1 MCLCELVACLS
12 AVDRIEEAF
21 AYSQVILRSFMYLT
35 IKFMNIGRFEPI
47 MKRPFFLNSY
57 EQKTFHLL
65 KLKLVSLFL
74 GPNAMF

>member
-21 AYSQVILRSFMYLT
+21 AYSQVILRTFMYVN
-35 IKFMNIGRFEPI
+35 IKFINIP
-47 MKRPFFLNSY
+47 MYK
-57 EQKTFHLL
+57 QTFHLL
-65 KLKLVSLFL
+65 KLKLVYLFL

>member
-21 AYSQVILRSFMYLT
+21 AYSQVILRTFMYVT

-47 MKRPFFLNSY
+47 MKRPFFL
-57 EQKTFHLL
+57 ELI
-65 KLKLVSLFL
+65 
-74 GPNAMF
+74 

>member
-21 AYSQVILRSFMYLT
+21 AYSQVILRTFMYVT

-47 MKRPFFLNSY
+47 MKRPFFLNLY
-57 EQKTFHLL
+57 EQTFHLL
-65 KLKLVSLFL
+65 KLKLSSLFS